1 MKFEMD
7 KNEIIEVLNTYVAS
21 MFDKNSS
28 ITIELKAKPKSG
40 VIATITVIPN
50 IERIEPIKIINP
62 VIEEVKEDKEVI
74 KIEPEKKKITPLA
87 ELVIEDDVEEENSSS
102 DIVTS
107 KSLFD
112 KISS

>member
-7 KNEIIEVLNTYVAS
+7 KAEIIEVLNTYVAS

-50 IERIEPIKIINP
+50 IEKIEPIKIINP
-62 VIEEVKEDKEVI
+62 VIEEIKEDKELVEI
-74 KIEPEKKKITPLA
+74 KPEKKKITPLT
-87 ELVIEDDVEEENSSS
+87 ELIVEDEPEEENSSS
-102 DIVTS
+102 EIVTS

>member
-7 KNEIIEVLNTYVAS
+7 KAEIIEVLNTYVAS

-50 IERIEPIKIINP
+50 IEKIEPIKIINP
-62 VIEEVKEDKEVI
+62 VIEGIKEVEEN
-74 KIEPEKKKITPLA
+74 KPEKKKITPLT
-87 ELVIEDDVEEENSSS
+87 ELIVEDEPEEENSSS
-102 DIVTS
+102 EVVTS

>member
-7 KNEIIEVLNTYVAS
+7 KAEIIEVLNTYVSS

-50 IERIEPIKIINP
+50 IEKIEPVKIINP
-62 VIEEVKEDKEVI
+62 VIEEIKEVEEI
-74 KIEPEKKKITPLA
+74 KPEKKKITPLT
-87 ELVIEDDVEEENSSS
+87 ELIVEDEPEEENSSPEV
-102 DIVTS
+102 VTS

>member
-7 KNEIIEVLNTYVAS
+7 KNEIIEVLNTYVAA

-40 VIATITVIPN
+40 VIATITVVPK
-50 IERIEPIKIINP
+50 IEKIDPVKIINP
-62 VIEEVKEDKEVI
+62 VIEEIKEDEEVV
-74 KIEPEKKKITPLA
+74 KIEPEKKKITPLS
-87 ELVIEDDVEEENSSS
+87 ELVIEDEPEEENSSS
-102 DIVTS
+102 EVVTS

>member
-7 KNEIIEVLNTYVAS
+7 KAEIIEVLNTYVAS

-50 IERIEPIKIINP
+50 IEKIEPIKIINP
-62 VIEEVKEDKEVI
+62 VIEEIKEVEEI
-74 KIEPEKKKITPLA
+74 KSEKKKITPLT
-87 ELVIEDDVEEENSSS
+87 ELIVEDEPEEENSSS
-102 DIVTS
+102 EVVTS